1 MKRTYCVNKFL
12 VYFFSL
18 LQSVLF
24 CQNSSF
30 VWPIDPPHFISGNYG
45 ELRSNHFHMG
55 WDFSTRG
62 KINYPV
68 YAIAD
73 GYVSRIKVS
82 ATGYGKAV
90 YISYPDN
97 KLSVHAHLTSYTGA
111 IAEAVKK
118 EQYAKQLFAIELF
131 PSKNEIKVKKGEVI
145 GYSGNT
151 GGSTGPHLH
160 FEIRNEKTEV
170 PLNLMDFYKL
180 KDTIKPQL
188 NNIAFYN
195 LSDTNRPKFIKSFK
209 LKSGKGGV
217 FLPND
222 SLVLNESLL
231 GFAFS
236 GFDRFENKGN
246 PNVIYKAELYLDAK
260 LIFSYALNNISFDD
274 QRFVN
279 EFAESVGNSKYQ
291 KCFLPTVYPEGLYGK
306 TIDKGR
312 IVFADTNY
320 HRLKLLVFDEHGNR
334 ESLEFYLKTKKINS
348 YNSSI
353 ERGPSFVDC
362 RKDFTLAKNNIRLSI
377 PARTLYYSTQI
388 DVKNTFHVNF
398 KLNVEPAEINLAKAV
413 KIVFKVPEKLAKHQ
427 HQLVLKNV
435 NAVYSPFVNADS
447 LTYSVTSLGN
457 FLLLQD
463 TIGPQIKTQFT
474 SKKIQQIKK
483 FKSFSFSLRD
493 NLSGISNYRLYV
505 NDKWVLAEY
514 DAKSSLLTYT
524 FDSETPAG
532 NLSFKL
538 EAADRVSNTTTFNY
552 VLKN

>member
-1 MKRTYCVNKFL
+1 MF
-12 VYFFSL
+12 
-18 LQSVLF
+18 QSVLF

-30 VWPIDPPHFISGNYG
+30 DWPIDTPHFITGNYG

-118 EQYAKQLFAIELF
+118 EQYAKQLFAIEMF
-131 PSKNEIKVKKGEVI
+131 PSKNEIKVQKGELI

-160 FEIRNEKTEV
+160 FEIRNQKTEV

-188 NNIAFYN
+188 NSIAFYS

-209 LKSGKGGV
+209 VKRNKLGELIQS
-217 FLPND
+217 D
-222 SLVLNESLL
+222 SLILKESVL
-231 GFAFS
+231 GFALS
-236 GFDRFENKGN
+236 GFDRFVNKGN

-279 EFAESVGNSKYQ
+279 EFAESIGNIKYQ
-291 KCFLPTVYPEGLYGK
+291 KCFLPTVYPEALYGK
-306 TIDKGR
+306 AIDKGR
-312 IVFADTNY
+312 IILTDTNY
-320 HRLKLLVFDEHGNR
+320 HTLKLLVFDEQGNR
-334 ESLEFYLKTKKINS
+334 ESLEFNLKTKKINS

-353 ERGPSFVDC
+353 ERGLEFVDC
-362 RKDFTLAKNNIRLSI
+362 TKNFTLVKNNIRLSI
-377 PARTLYYSTQI
+377 PARTLYYSTRI
-388 DVKNTFHVNF
+388 DIKNTFLLNH
-398 KLNVEPAEINLAKAV
+398 KLFIAPIDINLATAI
-413 KIVFKVPEKLAKHQ
+413 KIAFKVPEKLVKHQ
-427 HQLVLKNV
+427 HQLVLQNSGVVYCPVINV
-435 NAVYSPFVNADS
+435 DS
-447 LTYSVTSLGN
+447 LTYSVYSFGD

-463 TIGPQIKTQFT
+463 TISPHVKTQFT

-493 NLSGISNYRLYV
+493 NLSGISKYQLYL

-524 FDSETPAG
+524 FDSETPLG

-538 EAADRVSNTTTFNY
+538 QAADRVGNTTTFNY